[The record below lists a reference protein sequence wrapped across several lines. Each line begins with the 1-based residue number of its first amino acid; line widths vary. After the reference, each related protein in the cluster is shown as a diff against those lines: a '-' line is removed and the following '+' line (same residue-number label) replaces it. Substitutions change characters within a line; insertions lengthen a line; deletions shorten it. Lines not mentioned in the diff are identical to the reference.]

1 MYCNHSSLCTC
12 SGEWVEGSH
21 SSSWV
26 KVKEGRILLL
36 TCSSS
41 VSCSTLGLELVVEVE
56 GKQLVEADLLRP
68 VLAAEAGSRCEAEAA
83 LLSRPVPVS
92 LILAASAC
100 NNQHRV
106 TKPVQL
112 RHTGSRGTFSDF
124 MDISQMF
131 LNVFCVS
138 AYIRFRL
145 RHGL

>member
-1 MYCNHSSLCTC
+1 M
-12 SGEWVEGSH
+12 GEVE
-21 SSSWV
+21 
-26 KVKEGRILLL
+26 
-36 TCSSS
+36 
-41 VSCSTLGLELVVEVE
+41 VEVE

-112 RHTGSRGTFSDF
+112 RHTGSRGSGGTFYDF

-145 RHGL
+145 RNGL

>member
-1 MYCNHSSLCTC
+1 M
-12 SGEWVEGSH
+12 
-21 SSSWV
+21 
-26 KVKEGRILLL
+26 
-36 TCSSS
+36 
-41 VSCSTLGLELVVEVE
+41 GLEVE
-56 GKQLVEADLLRP
+56 GKQLVEADLRRP

-112 RHTGSRGTFSDF
+112 RHTRSRGTFSDF

-138 AYIRFRL
+138 AYGMGCNVKTHQISKTLNVWRL
-145 RHGL
+145 EIT

>member
-1 MYCNHSSLCTC
+1 M
-12 SGEWVEGSH
+12 
-21 SSSWV
+21 
-26 KVKEGRILLL
+26 
-36 TCSSS
+36 
-41 VSCSTLGLELVVEVE
+41 EVE
-56 GKQLVEADLLRP
+56 GKQLVEAVLLRP

-112 RHTGSRGTFSDF
+112 RHTRSRGTFSYF

-145 RHGL
+145 RNGL

>member
-1 MYCNHSSLCTC
+1 M
-12 SGEWVEGSH
+12 EGSH

-41 VSCSTLGLELVVEVE
+41 VSCSTLGLEGVEVEVE

-100 NNQHRV
+100 NIQHRV

-112 RHTGSRGTFSDF
+112 RHTRSRGGGTFSDF

-145 RHGL
+145 RNGL

>member
-1 MYCNHSSLCTC
+1 M
-12 SGEWVEGSH
+12 EVEG
-21 SSSWV
+21 
-26 KVKEGRILLL
+26 E
-36 TCSSS
+36 
-41 VSCSTLGLELVVEVE
+41 VEVE
-56 GKQLVEADLLRP
+56 GKQLVEADFLRP

-112 RHTGSRGTFSDF
+112 RHTGSRGTFYDF

-145 RHGL
+145 RNGL

>member
-1 MYCNHSSLCTC
+1 M
-12 SGEWVEGSH
+12 EGSH
-21 SSSWV
+21 FSSWV

-41 VSCSTLGLELVVEVE
+41 VSCSTLGLLLGLGLGVGLEVE
-56 GKQLVEADLLRP
+56 GKQLVEADLRRP

-112 RHTGSRGTFSDF
+112 RHILIFHGHFADVSERVLCFS
-124 MDISQMF
+124 
-131 LNVFCVS
+131 L
-138 AYIRFRL
+138 
-145 RHGL
+145 H

>member
-1 MYCNHSSLCTC
+1 M
-12 SGEWVEGSH
+12 
-21 SSSWV
+21 
-26 KVKEGRILLL
+26 
-36 TCSSS
+36 
-41 VSCSTLGLELVVEVE
+41 E
-56 GKQLVEADLLRP
+56 GKQLVEADLRRP

-112 RHTGSRGTFSDF
+112 RHTRSGGSGGTFYDF

-131 LNVFCVS
+131 LNVFELTLDYRTSCNVKTHQIS
-138 AYIRFRL
+138 KTLNVWRL
-145 RHGL
+145 EIT

>member
-1 MYCNHSSLCTC
+1 MYCNHSSLC

-26 KVKEGRILLL
+26 KVKEGRILRL

-41 VSCSTLGLELVVEVE
+41 VSCSTLGLGLGVGEEVE
-56 GKQLVEADLLRP
+56 GKQLVEAALLRP

-112 RHTGSRGTFSDF
+112 RHTGAVEGVEVHSQISWTFRRCF
-124 MDISQMF
+124 
-131 LNVFCVS
+131 
-138 AYIRFRL
+138 
-145 RHGL
+145 

>member
-1 MYCNHSSLCTC
+1 M
-12 SGEWVEGSH
+12 G
-21 SSSWV
+21 
-26 KVKEGRILLL
+26 
-36 TCSSS
+36 
-41 VSCSTLGLELVVEVE
+41 LVVEVE

-112 RHTGSRGTFSDF
+112 RHTRSGGTFSYF

-145 RHGL
+145 RNGL